1 MSCDETASL
10 SRIDLN
16 EVVRKRGLLDLD
28 LIEKVLEAK
37 QREALLAKRRYKL
50 KQTAAMIKT
59 SKSFRTQQSGLGQ
72 VAIL

>member
-1 MSCDETASL
+1 L

-37 QREALLAKRRYKL
+37 HREAVVAKRRL
-50 KQTAAMIKT
+50 
-59 SKSFRTQQSGLGQ
+59 
-72 VAIL
+72 